1 MKVLSLISGGK
12 DSIFHMMECV
22 RHGHELVAVANLEPA
37 DSSLEDLDSWCFQT
51 VGHGAIAAIADCLE
65 LPLFRSKIRGGL
77 VNSQLA
83 YTESKDDEVEL
94 FFTQLFMLLGGR
106 HVRAHL
112 ESENGHA

>member
-12 DSIFHMMECV
+12 DSIFHMMKCV
-22 RHGHELVAVANLEPA
+22 DHGHELVAVANLEPA

-51 VGHGAIAAIADCLE
+51 VGHGAIEAIAECLE

-83 YTESKDDEVEL
+83 YTESKDDEVSCHSRGVFL
-94 FFTQLFMLLGGR
+94 IF
-106 HVRAHL
+106 
-112 ESENGHA
+112 